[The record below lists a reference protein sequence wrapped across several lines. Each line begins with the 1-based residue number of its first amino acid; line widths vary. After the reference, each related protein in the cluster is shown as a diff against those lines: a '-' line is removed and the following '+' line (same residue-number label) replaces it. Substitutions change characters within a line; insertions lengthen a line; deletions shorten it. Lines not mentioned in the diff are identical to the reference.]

1 MLTELLLTSVERA
14 PGMLAVEDPTVGL
27 TYKRLATL
35 ARVMRDT
42 IERET
47 DNPRVAVML
56 PASASFAGCLFG
68 AFWAGR
74 ICVPLNFLLSPTEL
88 QRIVAAAGVDVVF
101 TIRHFHELAESL
113 PVRKIYLDQLPLK
126 RRMIVAGLRRLPK
139 PPSVGSD
146 DTAVLLFTSGTSGD
160 PKGVELTQNNLRSNS
175 IDCIETAGMQ
185 PNHRFLNCLPPFH
198 VFGLTCDVILPI
210 ALGASVY
217 CIPRFSP
224 MAFAKTF
231 AEKRIS
237 IALAIPSMFNT
248 VLRLKSAAAD
258 LFKDSYILMCGGEP
272 LSDALRDQFQERFG
286 ERLLQGYGMSEASPV
301 CAMELPEAHRAG
313 TIGRPVRHVAIRVV
327 DPDGQPVDTGA
338 EGELWIKGPNVM
350 KGYYNDPEATRKT
363 ITPDGWLKTG
373 DGGKIDADGFVTIT
387 GRLKD
392 LIIVGGE
399 NVYPREIEAVLEGHE
414 SVAEVAVVGAPDPS
428 RGEVPVAFV
437 ILKEGLAAT
446 ESELRE
452 FARSALAG
460 YKCPRKVTIAE
471 DLPRGPTG
479 KILKRKLRERL

>member
-1 MLTELLLTSVERA
+1 MLTELLLASVERA
-14 PGMLAVEDPTVGL
+14 PETLAVEDPIVGL
-27 TYKRLATL
+27 NYKRLATL
-35 ARVMRDT
+35 ARVMRDA

-88 QRIVAAAGVDVVF
+88 QRVVAAAGVDVLF
-101 TIRHFHELAESL
+101 TIRHFSELAESL
-113 PVRKIYLDQLPLK
+113 PVRKVYIDELPLK
-126 RRMIVAGLRRLPK
+126 RRMIVASLRRLPK

-146 DTAVLLFTSGTSGD
+146 DTAVLLFTSGTSGE

-198 VFGLTCDVILPI
+198 VFGLTCDVILPV
-210 ALGASVY
+210 ALGASSY

-248 VLRLKSAAAD
+248 VLRLKSASAD

-286 ERLLQGYGMSEASPV
+286 VRLLQGFGMSEASPV
-301 CAMELPEAHRAG
+301 CAMELPDAHREG
-313 TIGRPVRHVAIRVV
+313 TIGRAIRNVTIRVV
-327 DPDGQPVDTGA
+327 DPDDRPVDTGA

-350 KGYYNDPEATRKT
+350 KGYYNDPETTRKT
-363 ITPDGWLKTG
+363 ITPNGWLRTG

-392 LIIVGGE
+392 MIIVGGE
-399 NVYPREIEAVLEGHE
+399 NVYPREVEAVLEGHE
-414 SVAEVAVVGAPDPS
+414 SVAEAAVVGASDPS

-437 ILKEGLAAT
+437 ILKEGASAT
-446 ESELRE
+446 ETELRE
-452 FARSALAG
+452 FARSGLAG
-460 YKCPRKVTIAE
+460 FKCPRKVTIVD

-479 KILKRKLRERL
+479 KVLKRKLREQL